1 MGTVIVMV
9 TGTGLVAV
17 GVYEPEGVK
26 LQVAPLGS
34 PLQASDTVPLKVP
47 APVKLSEVAV
57 VVALGNVV
65 SEEGEG
71 AEMSKSTTSKFKPVA
86 VRVKVPSVAWALKS

>member
-1 MGTVIVMV
+1 MLTL
-9 TGTGLVAV
+9 TGLSAV
-17 GVYEPEGVK
+17 GEYGPAGKK

-34 PLQASDTVPLKVP
+34 PLHASDTVPLKAP
-47 APVKLSEVAV
+47 APVRLNEVAV

-71 AEMSKSTTSKFKPVA
+71 TEMPKSTTSKFKPVA
-86 VRVKVPSVAWALKS
+86 V

>member
-1 MGTVIVMV
+1 M
-9 TGTGLVAV
+9 
-17 GVYEPEGVK
+17 K

-34 PLQASDTVPLKVP
+34 PLHASDTVPLNVP
-47 APVKLSEVAV
+47 APVRLNEAAV

-86 VRVKVPSVAWALKS
+86 V